1 MRKHF
6 FCFLFCCTLLAANIS
21 GALAQDPITS
31 RSVVT
36 AGDTARLQQAL
47 AKGRRGEPVT
57 VAVIGGSITAG
68 AGASSREKCP
78 RMARESGPALRT
90 RDVQLARCPVA

>member
-6 FCFLFCCTLLAANIS
+6 FCFLFCYTLLAAKIS
-21 GALAQDPITS
+21 AALAQDPITS

-36 AGDTARLQQAL
+36 AGDTARLQRAL

-68 AGASSREKCP
+68 AGASSRE
-78 RMARESGPALRT
+78 
-90 RDVQLARCPVA
+90 